1 MPYCPK
7 CGKEVKDDAVFCP
20 YCGESMKPT
29 EQVVYRRSRDEKDE
43 RDEKGEKN
51 EKNEKN
57 EKGEKNEGKGGTW
70 GAIMGG
76 LIVIWLG
83 ATFLL
88 RSYDF
93 FTYSQWW
100 NVFMIGL
107 GIILVVR
114 GVGFYMQTS
123 SWRASS
129 GFLIG
134 GAIVA
139 LIGFVGYAGVRD
151 WWAILFI
158 LIGAWII
165 LNAVMNRGKNP
176 RP

>member
-20 YCGESMKPT
+20 YCGETMKPQ
-29 EQVVYRRSRDEKDE
+29 ENVVYRRSRDEKDE
-43 RDEKGEKN
+43 KDERN

-57 EKGEKNEGKGGTW
+57 EKSEKNEGPGAMW
-70 GAIMGG
+70 GAVMGG

-88 RSYDF
+88 RTYDLF
-93 FTYSQWW
+93 PASQWW
-100 NVFMIGL
+100 NWFLMGL
-107 GIILVVR
+107 GIIIIVR
-114 GVGFYMQTS
+114 GIGLYIQTS

-134 GAIVA
+134 GAIVS
-139 LIGFVGYAGVRD
+139 LIGFASYYGVRD
-151 WWAILFI
+151 WWAIF
-158 LIGAWII
+158 LIIIGGWIV
-165 LNAVMNRGKNP
+165 LNAVLNRNKNP
-176 RP
+176 KP

>member
-29 EQVVYRRSRDEKDE
+29 EHVVYRHSRDEKDE

-51 EKNEKN
+51 EKD

-70 GAIMGG
+70 GSIMGG

-107 GIILVVR
+107 GIILAVR